1 MIIRTLPLLGGLWV
15 LGSACGPPLPSDSSS
30 GSGGDSSEG
39 GSSTAQDP
47 GNTSLA
53 SSTAGDTT
61 EAEPTAGVDESGT
74 HGTTG
79 DELACEPRVEGVS
92 AELHLDDLVGSSFEP
107 LVLDVSCVVSGIAAP
122 DPLVAIALD
131 CEDAP
136 HVLDISDHGPLDLA
150 VGDAVELRAHLS
162 EPSWWQQTYVVLLRD
177 GEVIVAGMNA
187 GVVPEGEAGPD
198 RPAGT
203 FFDPLVIE
211 VVSDVCEPDPPLE
224 EGAEGCGDDDLC
236 ITCVRRQRLAL
247 RLTSGDESAI
257 VFDANL
263 VTLGGLSVVVEHA
276 LHTVEATCKL
286 YPEGLFEL
294 VAVRT
299 R

>member
-1 MIIRTLPLLGGLWV
+1 VKVRRLILLGGLWA
-15 LGSACGPPLPSDSSS
+15 LGSACGPLP
-30 GSGGDSSEG
+30 G
-39 GSSTAQDP
+39 GSSGGGGEASEGEGSTSPDP

-53 SSTAGDTT
+53 SSDTTAGTT
-61 EAEPTAGVDESGT
+61 ESETTAGVDESGT

-79 DELACEPRVEGVS
+79 DEPICEPPVEGVS

-107 LVLDVSCVVSGIAAP
+107 LVLDVSCVVSGIAQP
-122 DPLVAIALD
+122 DPLVALALD

-136 HVLDISDHGPLDLA
+136 HVLEISDHGPIDLS

-162 EPSWWQQTYVVLLRD
+162 EVSWWQQTYVILLRD

-187 GVVPEGEAGPD
+187 GAVPEGEAEPGY
-198 RPAGT
+198 PAGT
-203 FFDPLVIE
+203 FFDPLVLE
-211 VVSDVCEPDPPLE
+211 EVSDVCEPDPPLE
-224 EGAEGCGDDDLC
+224 EGAEGCGEDDLC
-236 ITCVRRQRLAL
+236 ITCVRYQRLAL
-247 RLTSGDESAI
+247 RLTSGDESAL

-263 VTLGGLSVVVEHA
+263 LSLGGLSVVVEHA
-276 LHTVEATCKL
+276 LHTVEATCKS